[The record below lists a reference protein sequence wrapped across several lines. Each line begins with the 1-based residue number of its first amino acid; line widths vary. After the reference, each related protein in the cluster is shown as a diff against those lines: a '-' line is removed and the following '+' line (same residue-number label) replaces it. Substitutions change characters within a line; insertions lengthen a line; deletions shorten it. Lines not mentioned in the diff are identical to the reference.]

1 MKNDTKA
8 LLIARF
14 SSPRNKKLL
23 LTLIISFISLL
34 IVYFW
39 LHSERYIST
48 EDAYLNANIVQV
60 APRVTGQV
68 SQLYVNNN
76 QFVRKGQVLMEL
88 DQTPFIVASNKVRA
102 QLKIDEAQL
111 QNAMASADRT
121 VTLVKK
127 KTLSAQSGDD
137 AATRLQSA
145 AASVQLSKANLSEAE
160 LDLRYTRIVAST
172 NGWVT
177 NMTTQ
182 VGNIVQ
188 QNQPIFA
195 LVSNAEFWVDANFK
209 ETELEKLKPGQT
221 ATIKSDMHPRHPF
234 KGVIESIS
242 YGSGA
247 AFSLLP
253 PQNATGNWV
262 KVTQRVPVRVRILN
276 VDPRFPLRIGTTATV
291 TIDTHSLG

>member
-1 MKNDTKA
+1 MKNDAKT
-8 LLIARF
+8 LLKTQF
-14 SSPRNKKLL
+14 SSPRTKKLL
-23 LTLIISFISLL
+23 LALLISFASTLII
-34 IVYFW
+34 YFW
-39 LHSERYIST
+39 IHSERYIST

-60 APRVTGQV
+60 ASRVTGQV

-102 QLKIDEAQL
+102 QLQIDEAQL
-111 QNAMASADRT
+111 QNALASANRT
-121 VTLVKK
+121 ATLVKK

-137 AATRLQSA
+137 ATTRLQSA

-160 LDLRYTRIVAST
+160 LDLRYTRIIAST
-172 NGWVT
+172 NGWIT

-182 VGNIVQ
+182 VGNMAQ
-188 QNQPIFA
+188 QNQPLFA
-195 LVSNAEFWVDANFK
+195 LVSNTQFWVDANFK

-276 VDPRFPLRIGTTATV
+276 VDARFPLRIGTTATV